1 MFKQCCGCKKVKK
14 DKDDGDDIALEKT
27 GDKDQADN
35 NKVVTEPPVVNKSA
49 NEEVKA
55 VETDSKKN
63 EVEVNVVES
72 TEKTEAAAP
81 APATE
86 DASKDD
92 ANKKKDPGL
101 TIDIKTENGNDEDE
115 DTDVIPITPRTAK
128 GLTPY
133 PVKRNST
140 PGLSAIP
147 KWLSQDEDEETGG
160 TAEPPVTPVGRDEL
174 ALRRHR
180 FFSDLLVA
188 AQAATE
194 HRVRFDPLGPSVAEV
209 SLPLP
214 EKAMSVNAYTD
225 IIQGPLATYLQL
237 SAKIGAEVA
246 SHAQLVNE
254 AFQSQLQYLKL
265 AEQRSAPSQSE
276 EMQLLKPTSDKI
288 QAIQELR
295 ERNRASEY
303 FNHLSA
309 ISESIPALGW
319 VTVSP
324 APAPHIKEMNDAG
337 QFYTN
342 RVLKDWKQKNAVHA
356 EWVKAW
362 IETLSEL
369 QKFVKQHHTTGLV
382 WSKKGGGAP
391 PPPPPPGGMP
401 PPPPVLPPIGDLTI
415 DDSHDRSAL
424 FAQINQGE
432 KITSNLLS
440 TASWGLKKVTA
451 DMQTHKNPSLRSGP
465 APFKAPACSSAPPTK
480 PVKAP
485 PSDKPP
491 VFARDGKK
499 WIVEHQR
506 GNHALVVEGAEMNN
520 VVYMYGCLDST
531 LTVKG
536 KINSVV
542 LDSCRKSAIV
552 FDSLVSSVEFVNC
565 QSVQMQVLGKVP
577 TISIDKTDGCQM
589 YLSPESMDVEIV
601 SSKSSE
607 MNVLVPKGNGDFTE
621 YPIPE
626 QFKTTVSPRGL
637 TTVVVESKG

>member
-14 DKDDGDDIALEKT
+14 DKDDGDSIALEKA
-27 GDKDQADN
+27 GDKDQTTGN
-35 NKVVTEPPVVNKSA
+35 NKAVTESPVVSKSGNECVKTVESDDMKKEGEA
-49 NEEVKA
+49 NE
-55 VETDSKKN
+55 N
-63 EVEVNVVES
+63 ES
-72 TEKTEAAAP
+72 TETAGAAGAK
-81 APATE
+81 E
-86 DASKDD
+86 D

-101 TIDIKTENGNDEDE
+101 TIDIKTECDTAINEEDE
-115 DTDVIPITPRTAK
+115 DSEVIPITPRTAK

-147 KWLSQDEDEETGG
+147 KWLSQDDEEETGG

-180 FFSDLLVA
+180 FFSDLLIA

-209 SLPLP
+209 SLPSP
-214 EKAMSVNAYTD
+214 EKTMSVNAYTD

-237 SAKIGAEVA
+237 SAKIGGEVA
-246 SHAQLVNE
+246 KHAQLVSE

-265 AEQRSAPSQSE
+265 AEQRGAPSQSE
-276 EMQLLKPTSDKI
+276 EMQLLRPTSDKI

-295 ERNRASEY
+295 EKNRASEY

-319 VTVSP
+319 VTVTS
-324 APAPHIKEMNDAG
+324 APAPYIKEMNDAG

-342 RVLKDWKQKNAVHA
+342 RVLKDWKQKNAAHA
-356 EWVKAW
+356 DWVKAW
-362 IETLSEL
+362 IDTLSEL

-382 WSKKGGGAP
+382 WSNKGGGAVP
-391 PPPPPPGGMP
+391 PPPPPSGMP
-401 PPPPVLPPIGDLTI
+401 PPPPVLPPLGDLTL
-415 DDSHDRSAL
+415 DNSHDRSAL
-424 FAQINQGE
+424 FAEINQGE
-432 KITSNLLS
+432 KITSS
-440 TASWGLKKVTA
+440 LKKVSSE
-451 DMQTHKNPSLRSGP
+451 MQTHKNPSLRSGP
-465 APFKAPACSSAPPTK
+465 APFKAPPCGTAPPTK

-491 VFARDGKK
+491 VFALDGKK
-499 WIVEHQR
+499 WLVEHQR

-520 VVYMYGCLDST
+520 VVYMYGCMDST

-589 YLSPESMDVEIV
+589 YLSQESMDVEIV
-601 SSKSSE
+601 TSKSSE
-607 MNVLVPKGNGDFTE
+607 MNVMVPKGNGEFAE

-626 QFKTTVSPRGL
+626 QFKTTVGPKGL
-637 TTVVVESKG
+637 STTVVESKG